1 MKPERIPGGWQVG
14 DTVFRG
20 RLARAK
26 AYKFAATYEPPKKKR
41 KKKSTAKKKADG

>member
-20 RLARAK
+20 RLAREK
-26 AYKFAATYEPPKKKR
+26 AYKFAATYEPPKKKATK
-41 KKKSTAKKKADG
+41 KKKSATKKGK